1 MADARRTRVN
11 IETESAQNRKSVNT
25 CSVIYTYIHQ
35 GVPARAGLGATG
47 TGAGAAVTV
56 AILIVSYVQDP
67 RRTRGAAGQPAHSE
81 ASDAEGRT
89 VTDTKIQNAYDKQR
103 PSILRAGL
111 SILCDFL
118 LAFGLAVNPNRMR

>member
-1 MADARRTRVN
+1 MIFRLRRLVRGGAFSDAT
-11 IETESAQNRKSVNT
+11 
-25 CSVIYTYIHQ
+25 
-35 GVPARAGLGATG
+35 PARAEYRKTLF
-47 TGAGAAVTV
+47 AGSPLTPDSS
-56 AILIVSYVQDP
+56 LS
-67 RRTRGAAGQPAHSE
+67 AGQPAHSE